1 MSSKSGENKEGMWRE
16 RNNWFER
23 ALLRMEALNRKE
35 GEKVCQKYFEAVK
48 KESLFKDTWERR
60 KEVKLI
66 NARPLFCQDIQ
77 LLNAPIFELCVI
89 LLNIK
94 PIHAQRIATCC
105 LYFRNIMLA
114 EDICTN
120 SVQSYSYTHLP
131 EHLET
136 LCSLFLSWF
145 IILFWVQNT
154 LRALELI
161 DVLYFLKLTLNV
173 TFRQTCWY
181 Q

>member
-1 MSSKSGENKEGMWRE
+1 MSSKSGENKEVKWRE

-35 GEKVCQKYFEAVK
+35 GEKVRQKYFEAVK
-48 KESLFKDTWERR
+48 KSLFKDTWERR
-60 KEVKLI
+60 KEVMLI

-77 LLNAPIFELCVI
+77 LLNAPIFELYVI

-105 LYFRNIMLA
+105 LYFRNIVLA

-120 SVQSYSYTHLP
+120 SVQSYSYTQLP

-136 LCSLFLSWF
+136 LCSLFYLDLSSYF
-145 IILFWVQNT
+145 VF
-154 LRALELI
+154 RALWEH
-161 DVLYFLKLTLNV
+161 
-173 TFRQTCWY
+173 
-181 Q
+181 